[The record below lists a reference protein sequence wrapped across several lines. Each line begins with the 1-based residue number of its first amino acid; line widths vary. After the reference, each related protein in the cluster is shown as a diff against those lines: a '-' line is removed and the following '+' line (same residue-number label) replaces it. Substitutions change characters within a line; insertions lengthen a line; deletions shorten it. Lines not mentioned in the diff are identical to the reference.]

1 MVPSDQ
7 PAALLVYEKVSYAYL
22 VGAQAIFLYTVV
34 MRILFILLAFSS
46 VASAQD
52 CDSALAAGA
61 ANMELTVSA
70 AQKEKWDASAY
81 YSNDAFVALLDAAF
95 TYCEGEKQEFAHQ
108 QLVELR
114 KIDVQVNC
122 AYHSTFANVASIRS
136 KLAFERLDDPHQAL
150 RHAEDSAFYIDEALK
165 WCKYAPEKME
175 AIQGAKESMIIVIK
189 QIKNYIEEFGVEESS
204 GVEFNM
210 KFKLEHGH

>member
-1 MVPSDQ
+1 M
-7 PAALLVYEKVSYAYL
+7 
-22 VGAQAIFLYTVV
+22 
-34 MRILFILLAFSS
+34 
-46 VASAQD
+46 
-52 CDSALAAGA
+52 
-61 ANMELTVSA
+61 
-70 AQKEKWDASAY
+70 
-81 YSNDAFVALLDAAF
+81 ALLDAA
-95 TYCEGEKQEFAHQ
+95 YSHCEGEKQEYAHQ
-108 QLVELR
+108 QLAELR

-165 WCKYAPEKME
+165 WCKYAPEKTK

-189 QIKNYIEEFGVEESS
+189 QIKNYIEEYEIEDSS
-204 GVEFNM
+204 VEFNM